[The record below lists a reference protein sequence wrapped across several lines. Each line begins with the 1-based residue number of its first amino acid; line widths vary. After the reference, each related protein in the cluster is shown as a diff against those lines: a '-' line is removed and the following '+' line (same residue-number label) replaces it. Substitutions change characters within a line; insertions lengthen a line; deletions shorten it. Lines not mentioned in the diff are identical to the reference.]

1 MCAARIQRWA
11 LLLSSYNYELIFR
24 KGTLNGNADC
34 MSRLPVTSALPALKS
49 GNYIRMMDLSTSPII
64 FDDVKSHSSKDP
76 VISRIIDLVLTGENS
91 IAYNTPKEF
100 KPYLNRFRELSVED
114 GTLLCGHRV
123 VVPPLLRDTVLE
135 ELHQGHPGINR
146 MKSLSR
152 SYVWWSGIDN
162 DIGELVKRCRT
173 CQEHQNMPHRA
184 PIHPWEHASKQWTR
198 IHVDYA
204 GPFRGMMYLI
214 IMDSY
219 TKWLDVYPVSSASTQ
234 VTIEKLRMLFATH
247 GLPEILVSDN
257 ASCFRSEE
265 FGVFVNRNNIRH
277 VTGAPY
283 KPETN
288 GLAERAAQTFKRSLK
303 TLVETNTIN
312 ATMQT
317 LISRQLFSYR
327 ITPHSS
333 TGVSPAELLMGR
345 KLNSVLSTIKP
356 NKGRRW
362 RMKNDKDF
370 YANAALRQFSIGDLV
385 WVRNYANGPNG
396 SVVSLKGEPDRYHT
410 KFVPEG
416 V

>member
-1 MCAARIQRWA
+1 
-11 LLLSSYNYELIFR
+11 
-24 KGTLNGNADC
+24 
-34 MSRLPVTSALPALKS
+34 
-49 GNYIRMMDLSTSPII
+49 
-64 FDDVKSHSSKDP
+64 
-76 VISRIIDLVLTGENS
+76 
-91 IAYNTPKEF
+91 
-100 KPYLNRFRELSVED
+100 
-114 GTLLCGHRV
+114 
-123 VVPPLLRDTVLE
+123 
-135 ELHQGHPGINR
+135 

-152 SYVWWSGIDN
+152 SDIWWPGIDN

-219 TKWLDVYPVSSASTQ
+219 SKWVDVYPVSSVSTQ
-234 VTIEKLRMLFATH
+234 VTIDKLRILFATH

-265 FGVFVNRNNIRH
+265 FGVFMNKNNIRH

-288 GLAERAAQTFKRSLK
+288 GLAERAVQTFKRSLK
-303 TLVETNTIN
+303 KLVETNTSN
-312 ATMQT
+312 ATIQT
-317 LISRQLFSYR
+317 LISRLLFSYR

-356 NKGRRW
+356 NKESRW
-362 RMKNDKDF
+362 RMKNAKDF
-370 YANAALRQFSIGDLV
+370 YANAALRQFSIGV
-385 WVRNYANGPNG
+385 FN
-396 SVVSLKGEPDRYHT
+396 
-410 KFVPEG
+410 
-416 V
+416 